1 MSVTHTYNRRGI
13 TLLEVLI
20 SLGILSV
27 GLASVVALVPAGGD
41 QAKKAIIDDRRGA
54 LGPNALA
61 DFVNRGLLNPAK
73 WSPAQPAATNYRLL
87 FDPVV
92 TGSLTVAGLVS
103 VTGTG
108 FTTGLL
114 ADEIFRAQDD
124 LTYKMPDDEDAPA
137 LPTFFGG
144 AAKRMNE
151 GNFSW
156 LATLVP
162 VKNTS
167 PFHRLSVV
175 TVHRRGEIVSGSA
188 SFPASTSSG
197 PFVQVTP
204 STAIAKE
211 DVARFFAPGAVVLLT
226 NSSSSHEWRTVVMA
240 SPDVSAAGTV
250 STIEVTLN
258 RDAPSPLTTIY
269 AVEGANGLYERVVR
283 LEETSPWS
291 P

>member
-108 FTTGLL
+108 FTAGLL
-114 ADEIFRAQDD
+114 AETPRPTDD
-124 LTYKMPDDEDAPA
+124 QIVHA
-137 LPTFFGG
+137 L
-144 AAKRMNE
+144 E
-151 GNFSW
+151 GNLCRCTGYVNIVESVRRA
-156 LATLVP
+156 ATALDGQR
-162 VKNTS
+162 S
-167 PFHRLSVV
+167 
-175 TVHRRGEIVSGSA
+175 
-188 SFPASTSSG
+188 
-197 PFVQVTP
+197 
-204 STAIAKE
+204 
-211 DVARFFAPGAVVLLT
+211 
-226 NSSSSHEWRTVVMA
+226 
-240 SPDVSAAGTV
+240 
-250 STIEVTLN
+250 
-258 RDAPSPLTTIY
+258 
-269 AVEGANGLYERVVR
+269 
-283 LEETSPWS
+283 
-291 P
+291 

>member
-1 MSVTHTYNRRGI
+1 MSVTHTINRRGI

-41 QAKKAIIDDRRGA
+41 QAKKAIIEDRRGV

-61 DFVNRGLLNPAK
+61 DFVNRGLLTPAK
-73 WSPAQPAATNYRLL
+73 WSPAQPAAANYRLL

-108 FTTGLL
+108 FSAGPL
-114 ADEIFRAQDD
+114 ADEIFRGQDD
-124 LTYKMPDDEDAPA
+124 LTYILPDDEDAPA
-137 LPTFFGG
+137 LPAFFNS
-144 AAKRMNE
+144 AAKRLNE

-162 VKNTS
+162 ISNFS

-175 TVHRRGEIVSGSA
+175 TVHRRGDVFSGSVA
-188 SFPASTSSG
+188 FPGGVTSG

-204 STAIAKE
+204 SASISKE
-211 DVARFFAPGAVVLLT
+211 DVPRFFSPGAVVLLA
-226 NSSSSHEWRTVVMA
+226 NGSPSHEWRTVVMA
-240 SPDVSAAGTV
+240 APDVAASGAV
-250 STIEVTLN
+250 SLIELTLN
-258 RDAPSPLTTIY
+258 RDAPATLGTVF

-283 LEETSPWS
+283 LEEMSPWS